1 MNTSERHHL
10 SRSDL
15 FIVSIYIA
23 GFEHVF
29 VSWDITCKFFE
40 LSDFISRKL
49 SMTLAI
55 LMESF

>member
-15 FIVSIYIA
+15 FIVSIHIA

-29 VSWDITCKFFE
+29 VSWDITRKFFE
-40 LSDFISRKL
+40 FNDLISRKL

-55 LMESF
+55 SMESF

>member
-15 FIVSIYIA
+15 FIVSIYIV

-29 VSWDITCKFFE
+29 VSWDITRKFFE
-40 LSDFISRKL
+40 LNDCISRKL

-55 LMESF
+55 SMESF